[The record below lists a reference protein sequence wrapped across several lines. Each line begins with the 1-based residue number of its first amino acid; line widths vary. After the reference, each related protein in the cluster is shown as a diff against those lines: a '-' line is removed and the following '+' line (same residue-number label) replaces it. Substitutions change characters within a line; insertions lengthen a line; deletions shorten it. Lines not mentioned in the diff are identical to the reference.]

1 MFTNLTNLI
10 LGIISTLALIWV
22 FILQIRFN
30 YSKKRSALF
39 FQGSQAQNLEQVLTE
54 QLSQCQQCQ
63 RAIGSLADFSQK
75 NAKIASASI
84 HKIGLVRFNPFD
96 KVGSDQ
102 SFSIAL
108 LNQEHT
114 GLVLSSLYTQ
124 DGCRVYTK
132 PILRGKSQY
141 PLSAE
146 EIEAIRKATSAS

>member
-1 MFTNLTNLI
+1 MFVSLTNLI
-10 LGIISTLALIWV
+10 LGIISTLALVWV
-22 FILQIRFN
+22 FILQIRFSH
-30 YSKKRSALF
+30 SKKRLTLF
-39 FQGSQAQNLEQVLTE
+39 FQGNKTQNIEQVLTE
-54 QLSQCQQCQ
+54 QLNQCQQCQ
-63 RAIGSLADFSQK
+63 RALGSLADFSQR

-84 HKIGLVRFNPFD
+84 HKVGLVRFNPFD

-114 GLVLSSLYTQ
+114 GLVLSSLYAQ
-124 DGCRVYTK
+124 DGCRVYAK

-146 EIEAIRKATSAS
+146 EVEAIRKATSV